1 MMLKFCGDY
10 MRFCLALFEVRLQ
23 GPKEVGL
30 LPERGFRNPKNR
42 QRSQARPQ
50 ARQDPPTKKAPS
62 PQLRGGP
69 WESLPRDPNKFFSSH
84 DNVNHFLWKP
94 QGLVSKFSRRG
105 GIPKAPSNNEATP
118 TALKPKVKFP

>member
-42 QRSQARPQ
+42 QIIRLRSSRSKDYFVGFRAYELGNRLPR
-50 ARQDPPTKKAPS
+50 AVPRLLRAPS
-62 PQLRGGP
+62 
-69 WESLPRDPNKFFSSH
+69 FFIKSAS
-84 DNVNHFLWKP
+84 VPKP
-94 QGLVSKFSRRG
+94 ARRRG
-105 GIPKAPSNNEATP
+105 RILRPKRR
-118 TALKPKVKFP
+118 